1 MSALSHPNFPPA
13 GPVAADILMVDDR
26 PENLLALEAILSG
39 LGPKMVKA
47 HSGPEALKKLLGQDF
62 AVILLDVQMPG
73 MDGFETAKLIRD
85 RERTRY
91 TPIIFLTAYDRSEA
105 AVVKGYGVGAVDF
118 LFKPLVPEI
127 LRAKVAAF
135 IELHRKGEEV
145 KRQADQLRRAEQREM
160 EQKLAAERQ
169 QWDAE
174 RMRQQ
179 MERDR
184 QFTVELSRRAEEL
197 ATAKQAAEVANQA
210 KSQFLANMSHELRT
224 PLNAII
230 GYSEMLQEECEDLAI
245 AELIPDLKQIHSSGR
260 HLLALVN
267 DILDLSKIEAGRME
281 LFLEAVDVC
290 SVVSEVATTV
300 QPLMEKNE
308 NRLEVRCPENTG
320 AMYGDLTKI
329 RQSLFNLLS
338 NAAKFTRKGK
348 IILEGWRETIGSSD
362 WVTFRVMDS
371 GIGMTREQIERLFHP
386 FTQAD
391 ASTTRQFGGTGLGL
405 TITRRFC
412 QMMGGDVTVESRPGS
427 GSTFTLHLPAEV
439 KPLEERKRD
448 DVADAAS
455 RITLDGSA
463 DAIAAGGGGG
473 DDLVHSASAL
483 SAGVRDAG
491 SRGTVLVI
499 DDDPDARE
507 LIRRLLT
514 REGYR
519 VETAADGD
527 DGLRLAKELRP
538 CAITL
543 DVLMP
548 TMDGWAVLTALKSD
562 RDLAAIPVVM
572 VTITSDR
579 TLAYALG
586 ATDFLTKPLERDRLR
601 AVLRRLDFDCR
612 LVPCR
617 ALVVDDDAA
626 NRKVL
631 RSVLEKES
639 WIVAEAEDGRAALA
653 SVAEKTPDLILLDLM
668 MPNMDG
674 FEFAERLHRDSRFRS
689 IPIVVI
695 TAKDLTEEDRA
706 RLNGSVLRIVRKGG
720 SEDGLLQMLRGLTAA
735 CAPPGG
741 EPSEPARAVNPPGAA
756 AMAGSRDLAD
766 GPAGGAGDVDA
777 DGAEAEAGTR
787 ASGD

>member
-1 MSALSHPNFPPA
+1 MSPAPNPSSPPA
-13 GPVAADILMVDDR
+13 DAVSADILMVDDR
-26 PENLLALEAILSG
+26 PENLLALEALLSG
-39 LGPKMVKA
+39 LAQKMVKA
-47 HSGPEALKKLLGQDF
+47 HSGPEALKKLLAQDF

-73 MDGFETAKLIRD
+73 LDGYETARFI
-85 RERTRY
+85 RERERSRH

-118 LFKPLVPEI
+118 LFKPLVPEV
-127 LRAKVAAF
+127 LRAKVSAF
-135 IELHRKGEEV
+135 IDLYRKTEEV
-145 KRQADQLRRAEQREM
+145 KRQAEQLRQAEVREAEQR
-160 EQKLAAERQ
+160 LAAERQ
-169 QWDAE
+169 RWDAD

-184 QFTVELSRRAEEL
+184 QFTAELARRAEEL
-197 ATAKQAAEVANQA
+197 AQAKQAAEVANQA

-230 GYSEMLQEECEDLAI
+230 GYSEMLQEECEDLGI
-245 AELIPDLKQIHSSGR
+245 GELIPDLKQIHASGR

-267 DILDLSKIEAGRME
+267 DILDLSKIESGRME
-281 LFLEAVDVC
+281 LFLESVDVC
-290 SVVSEVATTV
+290 SVVSEVASTV
-300 QPLMEKNE
+300 QPLVEKNE
-308 NRLEVRCPENTG
+308 NRLEVRCPDTTG
-320 AMYGDLTKI
+320 AMYADLTKL

-338 NAAKFTRKGK
+338 NAAKFTKQGK
-348 IILEGWRETIGSSD
+348 IILEGWRETVGSDD

-371 GIGMTREQIERLFHP
+371 GIGMTREQIDRLFQP

-391 ASTTRQFGGTGLGL
+391 ATTTRQYGGTGLGL

-427 GSTFTLHLPAEV
+427 GSTFTIHVPAEV

-448 DVADAAS
+448 AGGDPAAG
-455 RITLDGSA
+455 ITLDTSA
-463 DAIAAGGGGG
+463 DEIADRLGAS
-473 DDLVHSASAL
+473 HTASTSAL
-483 SAGVRDAG
+483 GVGAPEPG

-519 VETAADGD
+519 VETASDGD
-527 DGLRLAKELRP
+527 DGLRLAKELKP
-538 CAITL
+538 SAITL

-562 RDLAAIPVVM
+562 PALAGIPVVM

-586 ATDFLTKPLERDRLR
+586 ATDFLTKPIERERLR

-617 ALVVDDDAA
+617 ALVVDDDPA

-631 RSVLEKES
+631 RSVLEKEA

-653 SVAEKTPDLILLDLM
+653 AVADKTPDLILLDLM

-674 FEFAERLHRDSRFRS
+674 FEFAERLHRDARFRT

-695 TAKDLTEEDRA
+695 TAKELTDEDRR
-706 RLNGSVLRIVRKGG
+706 RLNGSVHRVVRKG
-720 SEDGLLQMLRGLTAA
+720 SSPEGLLQMLRGLTAA
-735 CAPPGG
+735 
-741 EPSEPARAVNPPGAA
+741 AA
-756 AMAGSRDLAD
+756 APVDDPG
-766 GPAGGAGDVDA
+766 AGGA
-777 DGAEAEAGTR
+777 ESPAEAGAAGER
-787 ASGD
+787 

>member
-1 MSALSHPNFPPA
+1 MNAFGANPSPPA
-13 GPVAADILMVDDR
+13 GPDAIRADILMVDDR
-26 PENLLALEAILSG
+26 PENLLALEALLDG
-39 LGPKMVKA
+39 LGQEMVKA
-47 HSGPEALKKLLGQDF
+47 HSGPEALKKLLAQDF

-73 MDGFETAKLIRD
+73 MDGFETAKFIRE

-91 TPIIFLTAYDRSEA
+91 TPIIFLTAYDRSES

-135 IELHRKGEEV
+135 IELYKKTEEV
-145 KRQADQLRRAEQREM
+145 KRQAEQLRRAEQREM
-160 EQKLAAERQ
+160 EQRLAAERQ
-169 QWDAE
+169 RWESDRLRKE
-174 RMRQQ
+174 
-179 MERDR
+179 MERER
-184 QFTVELSRRAEEL
+184 QFNAELARRAEEL
-197 ATAKQAAEVANQA
+197 AAATQAAEVANRA

-230 GYSEMLQEECEDLAI
+230 GYSEMLQEECEDLGI
-245 AELIPDLKQIHSSGR
+245 EQLVPDLKQIHASGR

-267 DILDLSKIEAGRME
+267 DILDLSKIESGKME
-281 LFLEAVDVC
+281 LFLETVDVC
-290 SVVSEVATTV
+290 SVVSDVSTTV
-300 QPLMEKNE
+300 QPLVEKNG
-308 NRLEVRCPENTG
+308 NRLEVRCPPNTG
-320 AMYGDLTKI
+320 AIYADLTKL

-338 NAAKFTRKGK
+338 NAAKFTKQGR
-348 IILEGWRETIGSSD
+348 IILEGWRETVGTAD
-362 WVTFRVMDS
+362 WVTFRVIDS
-371 GIGMTREQIERLFHP
+371 GIGMNRQQIERLFHP

-412 QMMGGDVTVESRPGS
+412 QMMGGDVTVESQPGT

-439 KPLEERKRD
+439 KPLSSGQGGPCPDREM
-448 DVADAAS
+448 
-455 RITLDGSA
+455 TLDTSA
-463 DAIAAGGGGG
+463 DAVATATS
-473 DDLVHSASAL
+473 LTRFPSETPPEE
-483 SAGVRDAG
+483 
-491 SRGTVLVI
+491 RGTVLVI

-519 VETAADGD
+519 VQTAGDGTE
-527 DGLRLAKELRP
+527 GLRLAKKIKP

-548 TMDGWAVLTALKSD
+548 TMDGWAVLTALKGD
-562 RDLAAIPVVM
+562 PDLTGIPVVM

-579 TLAYALG
+579 NLACALG
-586 ATDFLTKPLERDRLR
+586 ATDFLTKPIERDRLLS
-601 AVLRRLDFDCR
+601 VLRSLDFDCR

-626 NRKVL
+626 NRRLL
-631 RSVLEKES
+631 RALLEKES
-639 WIVAEAEDGRAALA
+639 WTVAEAEDGESALA
-653 SVAEKTPDLILLDLM
+653 AVAEKTPDLILLDLM

-674 FEFAERLHRDSRFRS
+674 FEFAERLHRDARWRS

-695 TAKDLTEEDRA
+695 TAKDLTDEDRR

-720 SEDGLLQMLRGLTAA
+720 GPGELLQSLRDLTA
-735 CAPPGG
+735 CPPTPEAPPAASAEIAPPVHRGG
-741 EPSEPARAVNPPGAA
+741 ES
-756 AMAGSRDLAD
+756 
-766 GPAGGAGDVDA
+766 
-777 DGAEAEAGTR
+777 
-787 ASGD
+787 

>member
-1 MSALSHPNFPPA
+1 MSPLPPPNPA
-13 GPVAADILMVDDR
+13 NAIHADILMVDDR

-62 AVILLDVQMPG
+62 ACILLDVQMPG

-135 IELHRKGEEV
+135 IELYRKTEEV
-145 KRQADQLRRAEQREM
+145 KRQAEQLRRAEQREA
-160 EQKLAAERQ
+160 EQKLSAEKQR
-169 QWDAE
+169 WDSD

-197 ATAKQAAEVANQA
+197 AAAKQAAEVANQA

-230 GYSEMLQEECEDLAI
+230 GYSEMLQEECEDLSI
-245 AELIPDLKQIHSSGR
+245 SELIPDLKQIHASGR

-267 DILDLSKIEAGRME
+267 DILDLSKIESGRME
-281 LFLEAVDVC
+281 LFLETVDVC
-290 SVVSEVATTV
+290 SVVSDVATTV

-320 AMYGDLTKI
+320 VLHADLTKI

-338 NAAKFTRKGK
+338 NAAKFTKKGK
-348 IILEGWRETIGSSD
+348 IILEGWREKVGSDD

-371 GIGMTREQIERLFHP
+371 GIGMTRQQIDRLFHP

-427 GSTFTLHLPAEV
+427 GSTFTIHLPAEV
-439 KPLEERKRD
+439 KPLEERTRAEAAD
-448 DVADAAS
+448 ADARVGLDTGADAVADETETHASSSLVAAMGES
-455 RITLDGSA
+455 
-463 DAIAAGGGGG
+463 
-473 DDLVHSASAL
+473 
-483 SAGVRDAG
+483 AG

-507 LIRRLLT
+507 LMRRLLT

-519 VETAADGD
+519 VETAADGN
-527 DGLRLAKELRP
+527 DGLRLAKEVHP

-562 RDLAAIPVVM
+562 AGLAAIPVIM
-572 VTITSDR
+572 VSITSDR

-586 ATDFLTKPLERDRLR
+586 ATDYLTKPIERDRLR

-626 NRKVL
+626 NRKIL

-639 WIVAEAEDGRAALA
+639 WIVTEAEDGKAALA

-674 FEFAERLHRDSRFRS
+674 FEFAERLHRDVRFRS

-695 TAKDLTEEDRA
+695 TAKELTDEDRA
-706 RLNGSVLRIVRKGG
+706 RLNGSVLKIVRKGG
-720 SEDGLLQMLRGLTAA
+720 TEDGLLSMLRGLTAA
-735 CAPPGG
+735 CAP
-741 EPSEPARAVNPPGAA
+741 S
-756 AMAGSRDLAD
+756 L
-766 GPAGGAGDVDA
+766 GDVSPSRGASQASVARTPPAAKPAA
-777 DGAEAEAGTR
+777 DDEAGNDGDDEDPEDSEAETN
-787 ASGD
+787 ASSQ